1 MRIKEITIKIKIKAK
16 RIKELKPEWTMENCE
31 NSLYAIRRSME
42 ENLLRHTEEMLKNTF
57 G

>member
-1 MRIKEITIKIKIKAK
+1 MRITELTIKIKIKAI

-31 NSLYAIRRSME
+31 NSLYSIRRSME
-42 ENLLRHTEEMLKNTF
+42 ENLLRYAEEMLKNTF